1 MAAARTEKSFSLEAA
16 AAASQS
22 RGGRSQKLLAQRRKT
37 QRTSSGR
44 GSEERFAKSC
54 REKRVAESLFA
65 KPRAASVTEGFSE
78 PHTLARA
85 RSSDIPGPVVSSEP
99 LRLHARLSLSGN
111 AAISPS
117 DPAAEFVFAS
127 IAGCGSLAGAGKFF
141 FLASARAS
149 SLGVRMRSRFKSSFV

>member
-16 AAASQS
+16 AAAS
-22 RGGRSQKLLAQRRKT
+22 RGRGERSEKILAKLRKT

-44 GSEERFAKSC
+44 GLEKRFAKSC

-78 PHTLARA
+78 THTPARA

-111 AAISPS
+111 AARFLRAILQPNLCSHPL
-117 DPAAEFVFAS
+117 PAADCSPA
-127 IAGCGSLAGAGKFF
+127 LAD
-141 FLASARAS
+141 
-149 SLGVRMRSRFKSSFV
+149 SSFSLRPALRRSA